1 MWWTCLCGWTNWHT
15 KARCRN
21 CGGEQALA
29 REVGMTL
36 WKLPKHVRHL
46 RRLQFG
52 IIPAFVV
59 ALAIV
64 IAGTFFVAL
73 GLLRMLQG
81 YVAPHL
87 LQ

>member
-1 MWWTCLCGWTNWHT
+1 
-15 KARCRN
+15 
-21 CGGEQALA
+21 
-29 REVGMTL
+29 
-36 WKLPKHVRHL
+36 
-46 RRLQFG
+46 
-52 IIPAFVV
+52 V